1 MSDIF
6 RAMNSRQIIVTG
18 LLLCLLY
25 VLIGAFGAH
34 GLSEMIGDMRETFN
48 TGIEYHAFHA
58 IGLVVIGIL
67 GKQYGVNMKWA
78 AYAMIFGILL
88 FSGSLYLMSVFKM
101 KLGLVTPIG
110 GVGFIVGWGIAM
122 RKVLRS

>member
-34 GLSEMIGDMRETFN
+34 GLSEMMGDMRETFN
-48 TGIEYHAFHA
+48 TGSEYHAFHGM
-58 IGLVVIGIL
+58 GLIAVGIL
-67 GKQYGVNMKWA
+67 GKQYGVDMKWA
-78 AYAMIFGILL
+78 AYTMIFGILL

-101 KLGLVTPIG
+101 KLGVVTPIG
-110 GVGFIVGWGIAM
+110 GVGFIVGWGITII
-122 RKVLRS
+122 KLLRN

>member
-34 GLSEMIGDMRETFN
+34 GLSEMMGDMRETFN
-48 TGIEYHAFHA
+48 TGSEYHAFHGM
-58 IGLVVIGIL
+58 GLIAVGIL
-67 GKQYGVNMKWA
+67 GKQYGVDMKWA
-78 AYAMIFGILL
+78 AYTMIFGILL
-88 FSGSLYLMSVFKM
+88 FSV
-101 KLGLVTPIG
+101 VI
-110 GVGFIVGWGIAM
+110 
-122 RKVLRS
+122 

>member
-1 MSDIF
+1 
-6 RAMNSRQIIVTG
+6 
-18 LLLCLLY
+18 
-25 VLIGAFGAH
+25 
-34 GLSEMIGDMRETFN
+34 MIGDMRETFN
-48 TGIEYHAFHA
+48 TGSEYHAFHA
-58 IGLVVIGIL
+58 IGLVVIVIL
-67 GKQYGVNMKWA
+67 GKQYGVDMKWA
-78 AYAMIFGILL
+78 AYAMMFGILL